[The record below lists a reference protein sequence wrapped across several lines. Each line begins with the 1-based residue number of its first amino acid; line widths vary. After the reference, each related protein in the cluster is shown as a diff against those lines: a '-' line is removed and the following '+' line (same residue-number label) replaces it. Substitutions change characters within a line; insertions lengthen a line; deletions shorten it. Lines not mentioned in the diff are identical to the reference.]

1 MAVKKTGISRDL
13 IIHPGETIADGKTIY
28 IAEGEKDVET
38 LSKMGYIACTVG
50 GASDWKEEYAKFFK
64 GAKVVILPDNDEPG
78 KTLATQIKRGIKN
91 YAYCVKIVTTSNMQK
106 GDITDYIEKEK
117 HAKDDFERLVN
128 NTEWHYNF
136 CDNKGKVN
144 TDLLADNFCKNEKFI
159 QITRETD
166 DKFDMYFY
174 KSGVYTQQ
182 GKNQVKGEIKEY
194 IPLGHATDKM
204 LSDTFNLLQTYKSN
218 VYSAEA
224 LNADTNY
231 INLKNGLYDI
241 ITKKLIPHDSKIKS
255 TIQLK
260 CNYNETAPK
269 PKLFLKFIDDMCT
282 DESGNIDNDKKLVTQ
297 EWLGI
302 SLSNID
308 ISSLKKCFI
317 LYSTKGNTG
326 KSVLLNIISGMIG
339 EKNTI
344 NIPMQKL
351 NDRFSMGD
359 VYGKRLIIVGDQ
371 ESGSMNNVAMF
382 KQLTGGDSIRVE
394 QKGRTSFEYHFKGGL
409 LMACNDLPQ
418 IKDDKGDHLF
428 ERMHIIPL
436 VNSIAEEKRDKD
448 LLQKIMHDEKEGVF
462 MWALEGLHRFIDNEK
477 RFTGCMACT
486 DIMQSYRSELD
497 TAYEFLN
504 RYYILT
510 GKNLDRIKTTE
521 LFEDYAKWC
530 LTEERNPLTK
540 RSFKERMGKNGITC
554 SSLHGYSYYKGI
566 KKKDF
571 IDITEK
577 EDFAENVFQEKCV

>member
-1 MAVKKTGISRDL
+1 MG
-13 IIHPGETIADGKTIY
+13 ADK
-28 IAEGEKDVET
+28 
-38 LSKMGYIACTVG
+38 IAC
-50 GASDWKEEYAKFFK
+50 SPK
-64 GAKVVILPDNDEPG
+64 
-78 KTLATQIKRGIKN
+78 
-91 YAYCVKIVTTSNMQK
+91 KIVLFCVYLL
-106 GDITDYIEKEK
+106 DY
-117 HAKDDFERLVN
+117 
-128 NTEWHYNF
+128 
-136 CDNKGKVN
+136 
-144 TDLLADNFCKNEKFI
+144 
-159 QITRETD
+159 
-166 DKFDMYFY
+166 
-174 KSGVYTQQ
+174 
-182 GKNQVKGEIKEY
+182 
-194 IPLGHATDKM
+194 
-204 LSDTFNLLQTYKSN
+204 
-218 VYSAEA
+218 
-224 LNADTNY
+224 
-231 INLKNGLYDI
+231 
-241 ITKKLIPHDSKIKS
+241 
-255 TIQLK
+255 
-260 CNYNETAPK
+260 
-269 PKLFLKFIDDMCT
+269 
-282 DESGNIDNDKKLVTQ
+282 
-297 EWLGI
+297 
-302 SLSNID
+302 
-308 ISSLKKCFI
+308 SS
-317 LYSTKGNTG
+317 NTG